1 MPSNIGA
8 LTPEP
13 SSGSS
18 CTTTRCRSTSEPAPL
33 TGIGPLVL
41 GEVER
46 RSLDTYAR
54 LDAAPVAT
62 DAPVAANE
70 PVVQPSEPATTKD
83 EPAPADSPSA
93 EKSRH
98 GT

>member
-1 MPSNIGA
+1 
-8 LTPEP
+8 
-13 SSGSS
+13 
-18 CTTTRCRSTSEPAPL
+18 
-33 TGIGPLVL
+33 VL